1 MECERKMIVMQ
12 MMDSSISIGTV
23 LDWNSNRLGDQSE
36 ANHIYDNY
44 NFSQKECVWVS
55 RMKSTLNRSGVCV
68 NSAFYSSDYS
78 LSVRLLSTLSIYHF
92 NIKAYKF
99 AVSTYQLDTRT

>member
-1 MECERKMIVMQ
+1 MECERKMIVM
-12 MMDSSISIGTV
+12 DSSISIGTV
-23 LDWNSNRLGDQSE
+23 RDWNSNRLDDQSE

-55 RMKSTLNRSGVCV
+55 RIKSALNRSG
-68 NSAFYSSDYS
+68 SDYS